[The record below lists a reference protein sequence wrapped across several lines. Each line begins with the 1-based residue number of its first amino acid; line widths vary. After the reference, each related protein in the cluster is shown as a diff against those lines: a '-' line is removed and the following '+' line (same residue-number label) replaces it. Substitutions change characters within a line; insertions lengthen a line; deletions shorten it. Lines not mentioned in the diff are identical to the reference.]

1 MKLAALQ
8 RSISKISSDRTA
20 IIIAHRL
27 STIRN
32 AERIIVLDN
41 GKIIEDGNHEQLVD
55 KRGTSANV
63 GRSNRFN
70 SMIENGPLYV
80 KPVRKRL
87 KIMSLDRFSRTT
99 SLLLVATLA
108 LAMAHTVSAELIT
121 TNPATADWL
130 NDGENDGLQLVT
142 FFLFF
147 VGYIS
152 MGAAFVFFMAERNN
166 VAPQYRTTMTI
177 SALIVGIAAFHYYY
191 MRGVYVDHQVVSIEY
206 RYMDWIITVPL
217 MALKFPSLVGK
228 DAITDDKVAGLGF
241 TGICF
246 TGALIMI
253 GFGYLGEA
261 GLMDAY
267 LALLLGGM
275 GWAMIIVATGTP
287 WSSGKGVDNS
297 KIAPELMWSANA
309 LRWFIVVGWII
320 YPLGYLFSPEVEIVD
335 IGDKGELYM
344 GIAYN
349 IADMINK
356 IGFGIVAWMG
366 AKKASEA
373 LEA

>member
-1 MKLAALQ
+1 MKTENF
-8 RSISKISSDRTA
+8 SK
-20 IIIAHRL
+20 
-27 STIRN
+27 
-32 AERIIVLDN
+32 
-41 GKIIEDGNHEQLVD
+41 
-55 KRGTSANV
+55 
-63 GRSNRFN
+63 
-70 SMIENGPLYV
+70 
-80 KPVRKRL
+80 
-87 KIMSLDRFSRTT
+87 TT
-99 SLLLVATLA
+99 SLLLIATLA
-108 LAMAHTVSAELIT
+108 LAMAGTVSAAEIVDPSAKYADDTLGLI
-121 TNPATADWL
+121 
-130 NDGENDGLQLVT
+130 T

-152 MGAAFVFFMAERNN
+152 MGAAFVFFMAERNS
-166 VAPQYRTTMTI
+166 VAAQYRTTMTI

-191 MRGVYVDHQVVSIEY
+191 MRGVYTDLGTVSIEY

-228 DAITDDKVAGLGF
+228 DAITNEKFLGMGF

-253 GFGYLGEA
+253 GFGYLGESGALGEVMGAAAGGWA
-261 GLMDAY
+261 GLI
-267 LALLLGGM
+267 LGGV

-297 KIAPELMWSANA
+297 KIAPELLWSANA

-320 YPLGYLFSPEVEIVD
+320 YPIGYLFSPGAELGL
-335 IGDKGELYM
+335 GDGNQELL
-344 GIAYN
+344 AVFYN

-366 AKKASEA
+366 AKKATEA
-373 LEA
+373 LAAE

>member
-1 MKLAALQ
+1 M
-8 RSISKISSDRTA
+8 SS
-20 IIIAHRL
+20 
-27 STIRN
+27 
-32 AERIIVLDN
+32 
-41 GKIIEDGNHEQLVD
+41 
-55 KRGTSANV
+55 
-63 GRSNRFN
+63 
-70 SMIENGPLYV
+70 
-80 KPVRKRL
+80 
-87 KIMSLDRFSRTT
+87 DRFSRTT

-121 TNPATADWL
+121 TNPADAKWL
-130 NDGENDGLQLVT
+130 NDGKNDGLQLVT

-228 DAITDDKVAGLGF
+228 DAITDDKFAGMGF

-261 GLMDAY
+261 GLMNAY
-267 LALLLGGM
+267 LALALGGM

-320 YPLGYLFSPEVEIVD
+320 YPLGYLFSPEVEIID
-335 IGDKGELYM
+335 IGSKGELYM

-366 AKKASEA
+366 AKKATEA

>member
-1 MKLAALQ
+1 
-8 RSISKISSDRTA
+8 
-20 IIIAHRL
+20 
-27 STIRN
+27 
-32 AERIIVLDN
+32 
-41 GKIIEDGNHEQLVD
+41 
-55 KRGTSANV
+55 
-63 GRSNRFN
+63 
-70 SMIENGPLYV
+70 
-80 KPVRKRL
+80 
-87 KIMSLDRFSRTT
+87 MSLDRFSRTT

-108 LAMAHTVSAELIT
+108 LAMAYTVSAETT

-130 NDGENDGLQLVT
+130 NDGENDGLELVT

-152 MGAAFVFFMAERNN
+152 MGAAFVFFMSERGN

-228 DAITDDKVAGLGF
+228 DAITDDKFAGLGF

-246 TGALIMI
+246 TGAIIMI

-320 YPLGYLFSPEVEIVD
+320 YPLGYLFSPEVEIID

>member
-1 MKLAALQ
+1 MLTEKF
-8 RSISKISSDRTA
+8 SK
-20 IIIAHRL
+20 
-27 STIRN
+27 
-32 AERIIVLDN
+32 
-41 GKIIEDGNHEQLVD
+41 
-55 KRGTSANV
+55 
-63 GRSNRFN
+63 
-70 SMIENGPLYV
+70 
-80 KPVRKRL
+80 
-87 KIMSLDRFSRTT
+87 TT
-99 SLLLVATLA
+99 SLLLIATLTLA
-108 LAMAHTVSAELIT
+108 LAGTVSAEIV
-121 TNPATADWL
+121 NPAEKY
-130 NDGENDGLQLVT
+130 DGEPLKLLT

-152 MGAAFVFFMAERNN
+152 MGAAFVFFMSERNS

-191 MRGVYVDHQVVSIEY
+191 MRGVYTELGDVSVEY

-228 DAITDDKVAGLGF
+228 DAITDEKFLGMGF
-241 TGICF
+241 TGVCF

-261 GLMDAY
+261 GVLGELMGASAGGWAG
-267 LALLLGGM
+267 LILGGV

-297 KIAPELMWSANA
+297 KIAPELLWSANA

-320 YPLGYLFSPEVEIVD
+320 YPIGYLWSPGAELGL
-335 IGDKGELYM
+335 GDGNQELL
-344 GIAYN
+344 AVFYN

-356 IGFGIVAWMG
+356 IGFGIVAWIG
-366 AKKASEA
+366 AKKASEVLA
-373 LEA
+373 SADE